1 MTDRRTL
8 FELLPAIHRIRDA
21 ALAEAAGLQRGPQ
34 EELLAL
40 FADEIGAVE
49 ENLEQLYDDLFIE
62 TCADWVTPYIGD
74 LIGYRSLHGVVPSVA
89 SPRAEVAH
97 TIALRRRKGTALVLE
112 QLARDVTGW
121 PARAVEF
128 FELLA
133 TTQYLN
139 HPRPHSRRCP
149 DLRRREALEWI
160 GSAFETAARSV
171 DVRRIESG
179 RGRHDIPN
187 IGVFLWRIG
196 SYARREAPAVR
207 VGSGRYRVSPLNH
220 DVALYNQPRAEDDIV
235 QQAEP
240 FHVPV
245 PMTRRHL
252 SEQLARHYGKRPAA
266 GQPVDNPTPGLELF
280 VGGAAID
287 RDRIDVCDLSD
298 DGAAWAHVPPA
309 GRYAVDPELGRI
321 ALPPD
326 VADPDADPAEVRVTW
341 HQGALADLGG
351 GEYERGDTLP
361 APGPDVAVV
370 RVPDD
375 QPTLAAALTAVAGDG
390 VVEITDSGRYDAPAA
405 IQVAAGAAVRIRAVN
420 GRRPIVLLAQPLDV
434 SGGAASTFELNGL
447 LVTGERIRVP
457 AAGGNALSRLE
468 LVHTTVVP
476 GWALTA
482 AGAPQHPAEPAL
494 ELEVPDIE
502 LELRR
507 AIVGAVR
514 LDDHASCRAFD
525 SIVDATARDRAAF
538 AGPDGAAPGGR
549 LVLESC
555 TVIGKVHAA
564 ELNLVSDSILAAEL
578 AAGDSWPAAVRA
590 VRKQTGCIRFS
601 YLPFDSIVPRRY
613 RCQPDTAEAA
623 RRIAPRFTSLR
634 YGTPGYAQL
643 RSRTP
648 DAIRRGAE
656 SESEMGVYH
665 HLYAPQRET
674 NLRIRLAEY
683 LRVGLRAG
691 IFYES

>member
-8 FELLPAIHRIRDA
+8 FELLPAVHRIRDA

-74 LIGYRSLHGVVPSVA
+74 LIGYRTLHGVVPRVA

-121 PARAVEF
+121 HARAVEF

-133 TTQYLN
+133 TTQYMN
-139 HPRPHSRRCP
+139 HTRLHNLRCP
-149 DLRRREALEWI
+149 DLRDKEALQWI
-160 GSAFETAARSV
+160 GSAFETASRSV

-179 RGRHDIPN
+179 RGHHNIPN
-187 IGVFLWRIG
+187 VGVFLWRIG
-196 SYARREAPAVR
+196 SDSRRETPAVR

-220 DVALYNQPRAEDDIV
+220 DVPLYNHPEAEDDIV
-235 QQAEP
+235 HQAEP
-240 FHVPV
+240 FNVPV
-245 PMTRRHL
+245 VMTRLHL
-252 SEQLARHYGKRPAA
+252 SEHLSRHYGKRPAA
-266 GQPVDNPTPGLELF
+266 GQPIDNPDPSLELF
-280 VGGAAID
+280 VGGSAID
-287 RDRIDVCDLSD
+287 RDLIDVCNLSD
-298 DGAAWAHVPPA
+298 DGAAWAHVPPD

-321 ALPPD
+321 ALPPNVD
-326 VADPDADPAEVRVTW
+326 DQDADPADVRVTW
-341 HQGALADLGG
+341 HEGALADIGG

-361 APGPDVAVV
+361 SPGVAVV

-375 QPTLAAALTAVAGDG
+375 EPTLSAALTAVAGDG
-390 VVEITDSGRYDAPAA
+390 VVEITDSGRYDAPAT
-405 IQVAAGAAVRIRAVN
+405 IDVAAGAGLQIRAAN
-420 GRRPIVLLAQPLDV
+420 GRRPTLLLSQPLAV
-434 SGGAASTFELNGL
+434 SGGEGSTFTLNGL
-447 LVTGERIRVP
+447 LLTGERIRVP
-457 AAGGNALSRLE
+457 AAGGNALARVE

-476 GWALTA
+476 GWALTE
-482 AGAPQHPAEPAL
+482 AGDPQQPAEPAL
-494 ELEVPDIE
+494 EIELPDIE
-502 LELRR
+502 IELERSILGALR
-507 AIVGAVR
+507 INE
-514 LDDHASCRAFD
+514 HASCRAID
-525 SIVDATARDRAAF
+525 SIVDATARERTAF
-538 AGPDGAAPGGR
+538 AGLDGNAPGGR
-549 LVLESC
+549 LTLEAC

-564 ELNLVSDSILAAEL
+564 ELVLVTDSILAGEL
-578 AAGDSWPAAVRA
+578 AEGDTWPVAVRA

-601 YLPFDSIVPRRY
+601 FVPFDSIVPRRY
-613 RCQPDTAEAA
+613 RCQPDSAEGAH
-623 RRIAPRFTSLR
+623 RIAPSFTSLR
-634 YGTPGYAQL
+634 YGTPAYGQL
-643 RSRTP
+643 RTRTA

-665 HLYAPQRET
+665 HLYGPQRET